1 MRLKMENFFPRVLY
15 LSLLN
20 KMLKMKMIFTF
31 LLSPFN
37 YLWSF
42 FEQVW
47 ITKWIFK
54 MRLKCIFKM
63 HFKMHFKIH
72 F

>member
-1 MRLKMENFFPRVLY
+1 MENFFPRVLY

-42 FEQVW
+42 FGQVKVSDHKSADHH
-47 ITKWIFK
+47 TN
-54 MRLKCIFKM
+54 
-63 HFKMHFKIH
+63 
-72 F
+72 